1 MLAWDLIANAV
12 HESLSLPGPWYVV
25 SNTWSDR
32 ADLWP
37 AIWTTTRE
45 ALLGIAVAVV
55 CAVVLA
61 VAVDWSRAVRR
72 SIYPLM
78 VVSQTIPLIALA
90 PLVIIWFGFGSA
102 PKVALVAL
110 FTFFAIA
117 VGTIQG
123 LRSTDAETMDLLRT
137 MGASRWQLLWRVR
150 LPSALPQFFTGLKVA
165 VTFAYVAAIF
175 AEYVGA
181 TQGLGYYMKTANSY
195 FNTDLV
201 FGAVIVTAL
210 LTLIL
215 FGLVSALERA
225 VIRWRPRGEIDAQW
239 CAPRFRARPRRA
251 WRCAGCARPSSSTA
265 ARRSKRST
273 ASTWSPSRASSSP

>member
-1 MLAWDLIANAV
+1 MRFSIRRMLRSAWPPALLLAAIVLAWDLAANAA
-12 HESLSLPGPWYVV
+12 HASLSLPGPWYVV
-25 SNTWSDR
+25 TNTWRDR
-32 ADLWP
+32 GNLGP
-37 AIWTTTRE
+37 AMWTTTRE

-61 VAVDWSRAVRR
+61 IAVDWSRAVRR
-72 SIYPLM
+72 SVYPLM

-90 PLVIIWFGFGSA
+90 PLVVIWFGFGSA

-117 VGTIQG
+117 VGTIGG
-123 LRSTDAETMDLLRT
+123 LGSTDSETMALLRT
-137 MGASRWQLLWRVR
+137 MGATRAQLLWRVR
-150 LPSALPQFFTGLKVA
+150 LPSALPQFFTGLKVG

-175 AEYVGA
+175 AEYVGS
-181 TQGLGYYMKTANSY
+181 TQGLGYYMKTAGAY

-215 FGLVSALERA
+215 FALVSALERA
-225 VIRWRPRGEIDAQW
+225 VIRWRPPAQTDTRW
-239 CAPRFRARPRRA
+239 
-251 WRCAGCARPSSSTA
+251 
-265 ARRSKRST
+265 
-273 ASTWSPSRASSSP
+273 